1 MNLARN
7 WKHLCIDMQRLFNE
21 DTPWRVEWMSRV
33 LPNVAEVSANF
44 PEQTIFTRFIP
55 PERAQDAPGM
65 WAQYYAK
72 WWMMTGEHLPREL
85 LELPACLARLV
96 PPARIIDKRIYSPW
110 LEGQLHQSLQQCGVD
125 TVVLTGG
132 ETDVCVLATVLG
144 AVDLGYRVLVLEDA
158 VCSGADQTHDAA
170 LRLLGERFSAQL
182 TLSTTA
188 DFLHSKGDVRALTPP
203 SR

>member
-1 MNLARN
+1 MDVQGTTQCRGGLR
-7 WKHLCIDMQRLFNE
+7 QF
-21 DTPWRVEWMSRV
+21 SRADHFY
-33 LPNVAEVSANF
+33 PF
-44 PEQTIFTRFIP
+44 HPTGTRAG
-55 PERAQDAPGM
+55 R
-65 WAQYYAK
+65 
-72 WWMMTGEHLPREL
+72 TGHVGSILRKMVDDDREHLPREL

-110 LEGQLHQSLQQCGVD
+110 LEGQLHQTLRQCGVD

-182 TLSTTA
+182 TLCTTA